1 MSGVPAGPGPGPGPD
16 PGPVEEDLLWEV
28 PQPDPQSSLY
38 IWLAG
43 EAGTV
48 TRIRRRLVRDLDID
62 RRRVGFLGYWRE
74 GRAEG

>member
-1 MSGVPAGPGPGPGPD
+1 MPGVPAGPGPGPD